1 MPRSRGS
8 QGGEH
13 LVIHNRLPML
23 RAERGWSR
31 KHLAELIGVN
41 YQTIGYLER
50 GDFNPSLEL
59 AFRLSSVFERP
70 IEAIFSTEPFQPLS
84 AAQLTE
90 EHP

>member
-1 MPRSRGS
+1 MPRSRGAS
-8 QGGEH
+8 NEQQ

-59 AFRLSSVFERP
+59 AFRLSAVFERP

-84 AAQLTE
+84 TAQLTE

>member
-1 MPRSRGS
+1 MSRRRDARDD
-8 QGGEH
+8 Q

-31 KHLAELIGVN
+31 KQLAELIGVN

-59 AFRLSSVFERP
+59 AFRLSAVFERP
-70 IEAIFSTEPFQPLS
+70 IEAIFSTEPFRPLS
-84 AAQLTE
+84 AAQLIE
-90 EHP
+90 DHP